1 MVENNGLPE
10 PQPVEETSGQDS
22 TWRTTDP
29 PSPSQTSGTREE
41 DRVCTDCSVPFTA
54 VIEERMLLGRPF
66 TLGDR
71 QTCPE
76 CRQRTQEEDER
87 QEEARL
93 AEEVAGI
100 REDFRRRSGLPIR
113 FWHSTFDAWPGL
125 EWPETRAMQ
134 SVRKWI
140 RELPERP
147 VGYPSLILHSPEPG
161 HGMSTLAAC
170 AINYLIDTWPIDPRQ
185 PIMPV
190 RYETGPGLGLRVRDT
205 YSIRPGEESWRETEA
220 DVYATLRGVKLL
232 VLDDVGDSEKEPRSE
247 HTRRVY
253 FHLLDL
259 RYRDNLPLL
268 IITNSDGEDLKSHIG
283 AFAYDRLSEMSGRIV
298 RVAGQT
304 RAQRRK
310 RS

>member
-1 MVENNGLPE
+1 MVENNGQPE
-10 PQPVEETSGQDS
+10 QVEERSGPGS

-29 PSPSQTSGTREE
+29 PSPSRREE
-41 DRVCTDCSVPFTA
+41 DRDCSDCGAPFTA
-54 VIEERMLLGRPF
+54 VIEEVPLLGRTM

-71 QTCPE
+71 STCPA
-76 CRQRTQEEDER
+76 CRQKAQEEDER
-87 QEEARL
+87 EERERQV
-93 AEEVAGI
+93 EEIAGI

-161 HGMSTLAAC
+161 HGMSTLAGC

-185 PIMPV
+185 PVLPV
-190 RYETGPGLGLRVRDT
+190 RYETGPGLGLRVRT
-205 YSIRPGEESWRETEA
+205 SYNIRPGEDWRETEGE
-220 DVYATLRGVKLL
+220 VYDSLRGMKLL

-268 IITNSDGEDLKSHIG
+268 IITNSDGDDLRSHIG

-310 RS
+310 RR